1 MTRRSARHHQQ
12 PKTLP
17 REWIPPA
24 EMFNRVL
31 PGPLMLHA
39 DKPFEQ
45 RVEIAWRRLVCQFHD
60 DEQPRLRQMLLALLG
75 AGHTPLSPEKEA
87 LDG

>member
-1 MTRRSARHHQQ
+1 MPARKSQSQSPCH
-12 PKTLP
+12 L
-17 REWIPPA
+17 IPPA

-60 DEQPRLRQMLLALLG
+60 DEYEQMREVLRELLARETTLK
-75 AGHTPLSPEKEA
+75 SPA
-87 LDG
+87 S